1 MGARTPGIDGPGT
14 VGIANVVVGTASTT
28 IRATAMKMTVT
39 VAARED
45 AIRMGGAETPGDAM
59 TEMIPVGA
67 PADMMTGRTL
77 VDALGDVAIEMT
89 LATGQVATIHDDGTT
104 VADRQ
109 IVGIVV
115 GDVLRLVPIPLG
127 RLD

>member
-59 TEMIPVGA
+59 TGMIPVGA